1 MPPVCAWQ
9 SLLSDMNGALGVPPT
24 ANAAGD
30 LTHKSAFLFRFS
42 LHSAVIPAGVRLER
56 RVVGA
61 AISASVGPLDRLLGF
76 ASNLLGSL
84 FGRLR
89 SVLGRLDC
97 GLADFLG
104 RGSRFLGGV
113 GHGVELRERGA
124 ARHTERGHY
133 QC

>member
-42 LHSAVIPAGVRLER
+42 LDSAVIPAGVRLER
-56 RVVGA
+56 RLVGA
-61 AISASVGPLDRLLGF
+61 AISASVGRLDRLLGF
-76 ASNLLGSL
+76 ASNLLGSF

-89 SVLGRLDC
+89 SVLGRLGR
-97 GLADFLG
+97 GLASFFGRASDFLG
-104 RGSRFLGGV
+104 PVLYGP
-113 GHGVELRERGA
+113 EL
-124 ARHTERGHY
+124 
-133 QC
+133 